1 LRRKFALVI
10 LLIISLITVIY
21 AADRKKNNPEAI
33 FYKGNTFY
41 EEGRYDEAIQKYSIL
56 LELGYENGTLYF
68 NIGNCYFKKGKLGK
82 AIVNYERARRLI
94 PRDSDLKEN
103 AKFALSKIKYRT
115 ADSSSWYKRILRKFN
130 LFTINEITLILAGI
144 YAAAILY
151 LIVSLFFH
159 KARRY
164 RVIILAVSMVVF
176 VLFSISFYDKVSA
189 VGREAIIISENA
201 GVRFEPI
208 DSATI
213 YFTLYEG
220 MKLYVIETKTNWTK
234 IRRRDGKT
242 GWIKRK
248 DMEMI

>member
-1 LRRKFALVI
+1 MLGI
-10 LLIISLITVIY
+10 LLAVFLMTAVY
-21 AADRKKNNPEAI
+21 AADREKNHPEAT
-33 FYKGNTFY
+33 FYNGNTFY

-56 LELGYENGTLYF
+56 LEQGYESGNLYF

-94 PRDSDLKEN
+94 PRDNDLKEN
-103 AKFALSKIKYRT
+103 VKFAHSKIKYRA
-115 ADSSSWYKRILRKFN
+115 ADSSSWKKRIWKKFD

-144 YAAAILY
+144 YTAAILY
-151 LIVSLFFH
+151 LIVNLFFQ

-176 VLFSISFYDKVSA
+176 VLFSISLYYKASVIGSEA
-189 VGREAIIISENA
+189 VIISEKA

-208 DSATI
+208 HSATI

-220 MKLYVIETKTNWTK
+220 MKLYVIETKTNWAK
-234 IRRRDGKT
+234 IRRQDGKT
-242 GWIKRK
+242 GWIEQK
-248 DMEMI
+248 DMEVI